1 MRSIRAVTRLSL
13 AHAESAARQDGDN
26 HDPEVPEDHRAGRRR
41 TPRKGSSDVSRL
53 PELQIIGKTID
64 QVFDHVFADRTED
77 ERDTIKQRF
86 ATGQAVAGAP
96 ALRLDGA
103 RGPRSRAGGDGHRAV
118 ASEHYGGGDIRAKAS
133 SGFRR
138 PHRASE
144 QSARRDAGTASP
156 RRQLTGWSIQNVY
169 YRMKEAM

>member
-1 MRSIRAVTRLSL
+1 MMM
-13 AHAESAARQDGDN
+13 
-26 HDPEVPEDHRAGRRR
+26 
-41 TPRKGSSDVSRL
+41 KW
-53 PELQIIGKTID
+53 
-64 QVFDHVFADRTED
+64 
-77 ERDTIKQRF
+77 
-86 ATGQAVAGAP
+86 
-96 ALRLDGA
+96 
-103 RGPRSRAGGDGHRAV
+103 AV

-169 YRMKEAM
+169 TIE